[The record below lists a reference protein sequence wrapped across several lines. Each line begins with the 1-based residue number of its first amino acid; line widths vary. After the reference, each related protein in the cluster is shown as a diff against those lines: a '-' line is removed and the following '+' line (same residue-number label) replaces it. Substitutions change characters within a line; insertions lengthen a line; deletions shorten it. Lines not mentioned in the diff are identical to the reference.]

1 MELEEAFNIIFDESK
16 KNEAINWI
24 KKNKEES
31 TKNLIKIL
39 KNELNKIENNQN
51 LDIIRINKILK
62 LLGIL
67 EAKETFLVFQKI
79 IEYNILGIELDQV
92 YKIIPDESNLKL
104 LIDYATDQNRNE
116 IGRLLSYLL
125 VCIFYQTKNQREDIV
140 KFFKNLISTFK
151 IEEFNTGNNLSLLF
165 NIIEH
170 TLYYEYNILFKDLE
184 NILIKSIIL
193 SKDGK
198 NDSWFENYFKY
209 LYQINPL
216 IKCKITE
223 IKKYIFTL
231 KKCIDDKIFKFDNFK
246 DIGKYFFE
254 KILEDTKTE
263 SNIAKIAIK
272 LLRQKEF
279 NERLQPTKDEEYYE
293 EICFYLSM
301 RKIPKEV
308 YEQAN
313 KLYNE
318 IFRIKYS
325 KLKENIEEIIEKI
338 KIEKIKVEEENEKII
353 ENSNKN
359 ATKGESI
366 LKNIEN
372 DKKKLVYNYFFE
384 KELNVIYKENSYKEY
399 SGLLPYYLKKIKEFL
414 NKFCNN
420 IDNSELVDKKIK
432 EISIQFS
439 FSDYKV
445 EDYFLRYS
453 NALEGIGLLIGD
465 TPTATLYKLFYKIKF
480 IPFFKK
486 IRKKYYKFNED
497 STIQKMQL
505 EIENHPLYHET
516 LMKKID
522 ENIEDYHLI
531 LESYLD
537 EIISSIK
544 EILSKSVCLK
554 KRKQVIEYCLDLV
567 KEENNE
573 LLINLLPIQIEG
585 LFIDLLE
592 YSEIYEYINNIE
604 LYQTI
609 LNLELVKKIDFGI
622 QKDINIY
629 LETEAYFKY
638 YFNSV
643 IRNTIAHGNYKIL
656 MENRINIFN
665 KNNSC
670 IKNNNDIIERIFVLE
685 LLLDLNYLI
694 NSIYEINEID
704 TVVKYIEFYS
714 NKNFN
719 HSKIEEK
726 SSFYDLLFED
736 LNGTRERLKINEY
749 KPKLFVIYEPMQIIY
764 WIFNPYYEKYLDKEI
779 VFFLRTTIC
788 SLDFWEYVNK
798 KIDKEIEWN
807 KKIKEGTLKKI
818 IKKIFYLV
826 KKRDEVIDKEN
837 IIKLLGKINEK
848 LY

>member
-1 MELEEAFNIIFDESK
+1 MELEEAFNVIFDESK
-16 KNEAINWI
+16 KNEAINCI

-51 LDIIRINKILK
+51 LNIIKINKILK

-79 IEYNILGIELDQV
+79 IEYNIQGIELDQV

-104 LIDYATDQNRNE
+104 LIGYATDQNRNE

-125 VCIFYQTKNQREDIV
+125 VCIFYQTKNQREDII

-165 NIIEH
+165 NVIEY
-170 TLYYEYNILFKDLE
+170 TLYNEYNILFKDLE

-216 IKCKITE
+216 IKCE
-223 IKKYIFTL
+223 IIEIEKYMFTL
-231 KKCIDDKIFKFDNFK
+231 KKCVDDRVFKFDNFK

-254 KILEDTKTE
+254 KILENIKVG
-263 SNIAKIAIK
+263 SNIVKIAIK
-272 LLRQKEF
+272 LLRQKKF
-279 NERLQPTKDEEYYE
+279 SERLQPTIDEEYYE
-293 EICFYLSM
+293 EICFYLNM
-301 RKIPKEV
+301 KKKPKEI
-308 YEQAN
+308 YEQIN

-338 KIEKIKVEEENEKII
+338 KIEKIKVKEENEKII

-486 IRKKYYKFNED
+486 IREKYYKFNED

-665 KNNSC
+665 KNNSR
-670 IKNNNDIIERIFVLE
+670 IKINNDIIERIFVLE

-726 SSFYDLLFED
+726 SSFYKLLFED